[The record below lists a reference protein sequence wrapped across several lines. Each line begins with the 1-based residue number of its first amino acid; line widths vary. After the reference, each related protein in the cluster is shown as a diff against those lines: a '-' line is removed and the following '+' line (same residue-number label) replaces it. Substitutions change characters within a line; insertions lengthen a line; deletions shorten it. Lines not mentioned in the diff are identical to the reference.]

1 MIRTS
6 FALSLV
12 RGDDHFLIRGE
23 KDAGNYIGLRERI
36 IVDRRGCLVEVRII
50 YVCQS
55 CISGVSGTGFV
66 AVSGVNVAVF
76 RRYMC
81 DFDLKKIHKLLLTSI
96 VFSIQL

>member
-1 MIRTS
+1 M
-6 FALSLV
+6 
-12 RGDDHFLIRGE
+12 
-23 KDAGNYIGLRERI
+23 
-36 IVDRRGCLVEVRII
+36 
-50 YVCQS
+50 CQS